1 MSKSKLRKE
10 YESRFGVV
18 DGTLKLYDDKG
29 NPIYNETSNGYWAK
43 YKFDDNNNVVY
54 YESSKGYWLKYEY
67 DAKGNMIYHE
77 DKFGVFIDGR
87 VEFTAGWKPAKDI
100 TRNLILSGGLTE
112 SLRANR
118 IVT

>member
-1 MSKSKLRKE
+1 MSKTKLRKE
-10 YESRFGVV
+10 YEARFG
-18 DGTLKLYDDKG
+18 DADDALKLYDDKG
-29 NPIYNETSNGYWAK
+29 N
-43 YKFDDNNNVVY
+43 V
-54 YESSKGYWLKYEY
+54 
-67 DAKGNMIYHE
+67 IYHE